1 MPLNETQIKNFKP
14 KDKVYRKLDG
24 NGLYLEVAISGTKSW
39 IHRYPFNNKS
49 TMRVIGHYDNKSM
62 SLLSAREEL
71 LDDKKLL
78 REGINP
84 KDVKGKNKN
93 KFASTGATF
102 KDVFFEW
109 HNLQSNSWKP
119 SYAQDVIE
127 RTSNYLLPFIGSKLV
142 CDITTQEMK
151 VILKRMDDK
160 GVLDTLSKVRSIA
173 SRVFRYSVG
182 IGVSD
187 RDPVRDIPND
197 IFTPKKKKHYA
208 TMTNPK
214 DISRLLKMI
223 DCHKG
228 TYQVETALKLA
239 PYLFL
244 RPGELAGLM
253 WDEIDFDN
261 NLIRIG
267 GQRMKMNVEHIVPMS
282 RQVVAIIKD
291 LQFIETNSK
300 FLFPSPITKNR
311 SISTTA
317 LRAALRGLGISKE
330 EFTPHGF
337 RHMASTRL
345 NELGY
350 KSDIIE
356 RQLSHAEKNKVR
368 AAYNYAEYL
377 SERVT
382 MMQQWS
388 DYLDNLKTSN
398 F

>member
-1 MPLNETQIKNFKP
+1 MSLTETQIQKFKS
-14 KDKVYRKLDG
+14 KDKVYRKLDKD
-24 NGLYLEVAISGTKSW
+24 GLYLEVATSGTKSW
-39 IHRYPFNNKS
+39 IHRYSFNNKS

-62 SLLSAREEL
+62 SLRSAREEL

-78 REGINP
+78 DRGVNP

-93 KFASTGATF
+93 KSTSVGVTF

-109 HNLQSNSWKP
+109 HNLQSNSWSP
-119 SYAQDVIE
+119 AYAQDVIE
-127 RTSNYLLPFIGSKLV
+127 RASNYLLPFIGSKLV
-142 CDITTQEMK
+142 CDITPQEM
-151 VILKRMDDK
+151 ITLLKRMDDK

-187 RDPVRDIPND
+187 VDPVRDIPND
-197 IFTPKKKKHYA
+197 IFTPKKKSHYS
-208 TMTNPK
+208 TMTKPK

-223 DCHKG
+223 DCHQG
-228 TYQVETALKLA
+228 THQVETALKLA

-244 RPGELAGLM
+244 RPGELTGLT

-261 NLIRIG
+261 SLIRIDA
-267 GQRMKMNVEHIVPMS
+267 QRMKMKVEHLVPMS
-282 RQVVAIIKD
+282 QQVVSIIRE
-291 LQFIETNSK
+291 LQTIKTNSK
-300 FLFPSPITKNR
+300 FLFPSPKSNSQPIT
-311 SISTTA
+311 TTA

-337 RHMASTRL
+337 RHMASTQL

-377 SERVT
+377 SERVK
-382 MMQQWS
+382 MMSEWAN
-388 DYLDNLKTSN
+388 YLDKLKSQ
-398 F
+398 

>member
-1 MPLNETQIKNFKP
+1 MSLTETQIQKFKS
-14 KDKVYRKLDG
+14 KDKVYRKLDKD
-24 NGLYLEVAISGTKSW
+24 GLYLEVATSGTKSW
-39 IHRYPFNNKS
+39 IHRYSFNNKS

-62 SLLSAREEL
+62 SLRSAREEL

-78 REGINP
+78 DRGVNP

-93 KFASTGATF
+93 KSTSVGVTF

-109 HNLQSNSWKP
+109 HNLQSNSWSP
-119 SYAQDVIE
+119 AYAQDVIE
-127 RTSNYLLPFIGSKLV
+127 RASNYLLPFIGSKLV
-142 CDITTQEMK
+142 RDITPQEM
-151 VILKRMDDK
+151 ITLLKRMDDK

-187 RDPVRDIPND
+187 VDPVRDIPND
-197 IFTPKKKKHYA
+197 IFTPKKKSHYS
-208 TMTNPK
+208 TMTKPK

-223 DCHKG
+223 DCHQG
-228 TYQVETALKLA
+228 THQVETALKLA

-244 RPGELAGLM
+244 RPGELTGLT

-261 NLIRIG
+261 SLIRIDA
-267 GQRMKMNVEHIVPMS
+267 QRMKMKVEHLVPMS
-282 RQVVAIIKD
+282 QQVVSIIRE
-291 LQFIETNSK
+291 LQTIKTNSK
-300 FLFPSPITKNR
+300 FLFPSPKSKSQPIT
-311 SISTTA
+311 TTA
-317 LRAALRGLGISKE
+317 LRAALRGLGIGKE

-337 RHMASTRL
+337 RHMASTQL

-377 SERVT
+377 SERVK
-382 MMQQWS
+382 MMSEWAN
-388 DYLDNLKTSN
+388 YLDKLKSQ
-398 F
+398 

>member
-1 MPLNETQIKNFKP
+1 
-14 KDKVYRKLDG
+14 
-24 NGLYLEVAISGTKSW
+24 
-39 IHRYPFNNKS
+39 
-49 TMRVIGHYDNKSM
+49 
-62 SLLSAREEL
+62 
-71 LDDKKLL
+71 
-78 REGINP
+78 
-84 KDVKGKNKN
+84 
-93 KFASTGATF
+93 
-102 KDVFFEW
+102 
-109 HNLQSNSWKP
+109 
-119 SYAQDVIE
+119 
-127 RTSNYLLPFIGSKLV
+127 
-142 CDITTQEMK
+142 
-151 VILKRMDDK
+151 
-160 GVLDTLSKVRSIA
+160 
-173 SRVFRYSVG
+173 
-182 IGVSD
+182 
-187 RDPVRDIPND
+187 
-197 IFTPKKKKHYA
+197 
-208 TMTNPK
+208 MTNPK

-311 SISTTA
+311 PISTTA

-388 DYLDNLKTSN
+388 DYLDKLKGQIS
-398 F
+398 